1 MDAGASA
8 GGWAGTSLQEVG
20 EWKPNP
26 PLSEFYPEM
35 RGFETQHF
43 GVGFTQTLQM
53 SPGAMQ
59 EIAFQPRQVRKK
71 AAAD

>member
-8 GGWAGTSLQEVG
+8 GGWAGTSLQDVG

-43 GVGFTQTLQM
+43 GVGFM
-53 SPGAMQ
+53 
-59 EIAFQPRQVRKK
+59 
-71 AAAD
+71 